1 MRMLHLFGLTF
12 FQAFLS
18 SACCKYFFLT
28 FTIFR
33 LQKWIGRPP
42 RKCWRLWETERARG
56 PLGSWEWAVP
66 SVLLLLVAGGWCWF
80 AVREKDCWLVAGGW
94 FVLREKYC
102 CLVADKPK
110 EQAVW
115 HGSCVGAWNRA
126 NASVYENSEAL
137 AVSVGSDIQTLAAP
151 YTYYISYHMWEIC
164 VSHVTLFNT
173 AHVWVKT
180 IFFTLLHGSYHP
192 YLSEKDRYV
201 RIGRLTL
208 IT

>member
-1 MRMLHLFGLTF
+1 
-12 FQAFLS
+12 
-18 SACCKYFFLT
+18 
-28 FTIFR
+28 
-33 LQKWIGRPP
+33 
-42 RKCWRLWETERARG
+42 
-56 PLGSWEWAVP
+56 
-66 SVLLLLVAGGWCWF
+66 
-80 AVREKDCWLVAGGW
+80 
-94 FVLREKYC
+94 
-102 CLVADKPK
+102 VADKPK

>member
-28 FTIFR
+28 FTIFCCKSGLGAHRASADVCGKQRGQEAR
-33 LQKWIGRPP
+33 LGVR
-42 RKCWRLWETERARG
+42 
-56 PLGSWEWAVP
+56 EWAVP

-80 AVREKDCWLVAGGW
+80 AVREKYCWLVAGGW

-102 CLVADKPK
+102 WLVADKPK

-180 IFFTLLHGSYHP
+180 IFFSLWILDWCNARS
-192 YLSEKDRYV
+192 
-201 RIGRLTL
+201 
-208 IT
+208 